1 MFRKNKIHISM
12 IISLIAVFMI
22 SADVYGQDS
31 CLTKKHWQGCGYFI
45 LGGSNFDF
53 GTLNSRLQTSG
64 YSKVPD
70 DFLSFGGGG
79 HIFKNRWIIGGEGHG
94 FLPRESENSTYR
106 ITVKGGY
113 GFLNLGYFLHQTAHL
128 SLYPMIGFGGGGIRL
143 KIEEKSNPSF
153 NDVLDDPGRNSEI
166 SMLSLLLNFSLGM
179 DYQSKINKEEKHSS
193 VWIAGFRI
201 GYILDLEQGKW
212 MMGRKSLSG
221 APAITITGP
230 YARLLIGF
238 GGVHRCRGK

>member
-1 MFRKNKIHISM
+1 MFWKNKIYNRM
-12 IISLIAVFMI
+12 ILSVLTVFII
-22 SADVYGQDS
+22 SADVYGRDS
-31 CLTKKHWQGCGYFI
+31 CLVNKHWQGRGYFMF
-45 LGGSNFDF
+45 GGSSFDF
-53 GTLNSRLQTSG
+53 GALNSRLQTSG
-64 YSKVPD
+64 YPKVSD
-70 DFLSFGGGG
+70 DFLGFGGGG

-106 ITVKGGY
+106 ISVKGGY
-113 GFLNLGYFLHQTAHL
+113 GFLNLGYFLHQSAHL

-166 SMLSLLLNFSLGM
+166 SILSMLLNFSLGA
-179 DYQSKINKEEKHSS
+179 DYQRKINKEEKHCS
-193 VWIAGFRI
+193 VWIVGFRI

-221 APAITITGP
+221 APAIAITGP

-238 GGVHRCRGK
+238 GGIHPCRKI